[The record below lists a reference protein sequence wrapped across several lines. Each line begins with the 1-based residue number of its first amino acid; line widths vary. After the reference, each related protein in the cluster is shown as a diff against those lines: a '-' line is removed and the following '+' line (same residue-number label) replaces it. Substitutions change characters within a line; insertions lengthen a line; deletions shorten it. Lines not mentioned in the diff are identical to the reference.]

1 MLLDGN
7 SSLRPRGDISSK
19 MYAAFNGRWFSEAPG
34 SKSEKITTKYGGP
47 GVYENCTPKS
57 LVQCYSVSTGKVSTL
72 LRSPSQSSISS
83 IEVAEINNLS
93 EFMNNS
99 KSHTLDSSSPSSVKF
114 NPIGDEKSV
123 LFTEISEVKVEETA
137 KHSKTCGQLNRSINL
152 QTG

>member
-19 MYAAFNGRWFSEAPG
+19 MSTAFNGRWFSETPG
-34 SKSEKITTKYGGP
+34 SKSEKMTTKYGGP

-99 KSHTLDSSSPSSVKF
+99 KSHTLDTSSPSSVKF

-123 LFTEISEVKVEETA
+123 LFTAISEVKVEETA
-137 KHSKTCGQLNRSINL
+137 KLSMTCGPVNRSNNF
-152 QTG
+152 QSG